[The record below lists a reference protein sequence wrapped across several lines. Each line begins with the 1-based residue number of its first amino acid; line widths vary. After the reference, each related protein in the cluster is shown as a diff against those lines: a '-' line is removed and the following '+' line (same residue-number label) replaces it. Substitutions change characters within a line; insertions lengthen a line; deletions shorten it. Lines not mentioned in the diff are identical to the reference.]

1 MVRSAIKHR
10 IICTQWGRAVIP
22 RYYTPWRGALH
33 PYTTHHT
40 TRTTHKPRGDFNA
53 VRPIWETVLSI
64 RSSLHPTHSVKN
76 SLNVFHSIMQNYS
89 IVLALLTVQMQCRHI
104 YFLSA
109 IKNYYLAIYQH
120 LMRPN
125 EFQINA
131 LALMQWLDLVWEW
144 QFCHN
149 RHCNIS
155 LGCNIWHTQ
164 LMSVC
169 TATALV
175 ALDNWNELTWVNNSA
190 TKGSIRRFVITE
202 RASTRAFSWLKAA
215 TTTFTF

>member
-33 PYTTHHT
+33 PYTTHQT

-125 EFQINA
+125 EFQ
-131 LALMQWLDLVWEW
+131 MHWHW
-144 QFCHN
+144 
-149 RHCNIS
+149 CN
-155 LGCNIWHTQ
+155 GWIW
-164 LMSVC
+164 SEN
-169 TATALV
+169 
-175 ALDNWNELTWVNNSA
+175 DS
-190 TKGSIRRFVITE
+190 SVITDIAIF
-202 RASTRAFSWLKAA
+202 RWAA
-215 TTTFTF
+215 TSDILN